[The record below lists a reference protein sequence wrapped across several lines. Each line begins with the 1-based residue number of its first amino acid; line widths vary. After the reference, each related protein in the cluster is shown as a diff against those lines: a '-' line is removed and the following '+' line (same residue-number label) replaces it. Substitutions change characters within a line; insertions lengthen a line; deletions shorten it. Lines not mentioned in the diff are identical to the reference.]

1 MQRKGKFQLLISILN
16 ISILVITGI
25 APVFAYVMESNNY
38 RIQSDS
44 INVGGTDDQTSTNYK
59 MSDTIGEIASGE
71 SGSTNYKLKAGYR
84 QMQETYISLTSPG
97 NISMGSGA
105 ISLSQDDVFGTGNA
119 WTIKTDNPAG
129 YILTFKTDQANSMD
143 NGTDQFTDYTEAS
156 TGTPDAWSV
165 DVANY
170 EFGFSVCGSDV
181 SNSGKSW
188 GADSGSAGCTCGT
201 TNTPSSSLNW
211 MGFTGTTAITV
222 ATSGSRTT
230 TSGTDTSLCVGAEQ
244 GTDVFA
250 PDGNYTASITATVI
264 TQ

>member
-1 MQRKGKFQLLISILN
+1 MKKKGKIQLLISILN
-16 ISILVITGI
+16 ISILVVTGI

-44 INVGGTDDQTSTNYK
+44 INVGGTDDQTSNNYK
-59 MSDTIGEIASGE
+59 MSDTIGEFAPGE
-71 SGSTNYKLKAGYR
+71 SSSNNYKLKAGYR
-84 QMQETYISLTSPG
+84 QMQESYISLASPG
-97 NISMGSGA
+97 NIDMGS

-119 WTIKTDNPAG
+119 WNVKTDNPAG

-143 NGTDQFTDYTEAS
+143 SGTNQFTDYTETS

-165 DVANY
+165 DAANY

-201 TNTPSSSLNW
+201 GSSPNTSLNW
-211 MGFTGTTAITV
+211 MGFSTTTAITV

-230 TSGTDTSLCVGAEQ
+230 TSGTETNICVGAEQ
-244 GTDVFA
+244 GTNVYA
-250 PDGNYTASITATVI
+250 PSGNYTASITATVI

>member
-16 ISILVITGI
+16 ISILVVTGI

-44 INVGGTDDQTSTNYK
+44 INVGGTDNQTSTNYK
-59 MSDTIGEIASGE
+59 MSDTIGELASGE
-71 SGSTNYKLKAGYR
+71 STSNNYKLKAGYR
-84 QMQETYISLTSPG
+84 QMQESYISLASPG
-97 NISMGSGA
+97 NINMGS
-105 ISLSQDDVFGTGNA
+105 ISLSQDDVFGTGSA
-119 WTIKTDNPAG
+119 WTVKTDNPAG
-129 YILTFKTDQANSMD
+129 YVLTFKTDQANCMD
-143 NGTDQFTDYTEAS
+143 SGTDQFADYTEAS
-156 TGTPDAWSV
+156 TGTPDTWNV

-170 EFGFSVCGSDV
+170 EFGFSVYGDDVTTAKWGDNTSCGS
-181 SNSGKSW
+181 
-188 GADSGSAGCTCGT
+188 GSTPDGT
-201 TNTPSSSLNW
+201 LKW

-230 TSGTDTSLCVGAEQ
+230 TSGTDTTLCVGAEQ
-244 GTDVFA
+244 GINVFA